1 MEAQHEITPSSS
13 RTGARH
19 FPAYLGSGLL
29 SGLLYASG
37 FFAVA
42 FLIPIQYVFSR
53 EGKKEGFLSLLT
65 SIVVIGVGN
74 ALRLSSYGVLQAS
87 VLIETLLPPIAFLLA
102 ICIMNCVPLETWKK
116 LTLTSVALS
125 IAFGFMLTASIG
137 TKEVQSSI
145 AAMISQLLSSAGATA
160 GGVELDVAAIAQSYV
175 APAVSV
181 IMNGF
186 GAAIWLVLAGS
197 WWLGARLSS
206 LRNQSIDQ
214 HRETVQSFYS
224 VPSWLLWPSIVSWG
238 LLLIV
243 LYGKLSG
250 LIEMLAWNFA
260 LAAASWYA
268 IQGVSV
274 ISHFL
279 TSKGMRRITGL
290 MLVLLVALILLD
302 VKVGLAIAILM
313 PVLGVSEVWLQYR
326 IRKGA

>member
-1 MEAQHEITPSSS
+1 MEAQHEITPTSS
-13 RTGARH
+13 RLGARH
-19 FPAYLGSGLL
+19 IPHYLGSGLL

-37 FFAVA
+37 FLAVA
-42 FLIPIQYVFSR
+42 FLIPIQYIFSR

-74 ALRLSSYGVLQAS
+74 ALRLSTYGVLQAT
-87 VLIETLLPPIAFLLA
+87 VLLETLLPPAVFLLA
-102 ICIMNCVPLETWKK
+102 MCIMNCVAIETWKK

-125 IAFGFMLTASIG
+125 IAFGFMLAASIG

-145 AAMISQLLSSAGATA
+145 AAMISQLLSSAGASA
-160 GGVELDVAAIAQSYV
+160 SGAELDVTTIEQSYV
-175 APAVSV
+175 SPAVSV

-197 WWLGARLSS
+197 WWLGARLNS
-206 LRNQSIDQ
+206 LRDQVRAQSTEAATP
-214 HRETVQSFYS
+214 RYS

-238 LLLIV
+238 LLLAV

-250 LIEMLAWNFA
+250 LVAIAAWN
-260 LAAASWYA
+260 LSLTAAAWYA

-279 TSKGMRRITGL
+279 TSKGLRRLIGL
-290 MLVLLVALILLD
+290 TLVMLVALILLD
-302 VKVGLAIAILM
+302 AKVGLAIAILM